1 MTNLRISFVLIF
13 FAFLMIC
20 CQKTYVDRDGRVIQQ
35 EEPAQK
41 ESAENNA
48 SPSTAT
54 ETTET
59 SPAAAET
66 TGEPFVEFGIAAY
79 YNDNLHGKKTAS
91 GEVYDRDKM
100 TAAHHSLPYGTM
112 CRVTNMANGKS
123 VEVLINDRC
132 ASKGGRILD
141 LSKVAAEQLDALAA
155 GMIDVKVEV
164 IQP

>member
-1 MTNLRISFVLIF
+1 MTNLRITMMMVFFVL
-13 FAFLMIC
+13 LMLS
-20 CQKTYVDRDGRVIQQ
+20 CQQTYVDRDGREIQREQ
-35 EEPAQK
+35 PGQK
-41 ESAENNA
+41 ESAGSNTPSSPA
-48 SPSTAT
+48 SDM
-54 ETTET
+54 TET
-59 SPAAAET
+59 SPAAEGA
-66 TGEPFVEFGIAAY
+66 GESFVEFGIAAY

-91 GEVYDRDKM
+91 GEVYDRNKM

-141 LSKVAAEQLDALAA
+141 LSGTAAEKLDALNA